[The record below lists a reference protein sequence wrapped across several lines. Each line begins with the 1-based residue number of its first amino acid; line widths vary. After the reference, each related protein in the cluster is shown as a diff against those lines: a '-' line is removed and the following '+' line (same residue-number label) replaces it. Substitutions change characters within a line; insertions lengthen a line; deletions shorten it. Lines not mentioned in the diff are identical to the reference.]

1 MLTQFNQTTLFI
13 NSPLEPSHLI
23 NFQQDLITIL
33 GYNLIVNIT
42 MIYLLLMLTW
52 AFTVRFVLDTDSFL
66 TKVKSWSLG
75 KYLYPVLNKLIN
87 IWKKSTVLWIYFILF
102 FLLFFSI
109 ASSYAIYACLFVLS

>member
-42 MIYLLLMLTW
+42 MIYLLLMLT
-52 AFTVRFVLDTDSFL
+52 
-66 TKVKSWSLG
+66 
-75 KYLYPVLNKLIN
+75 
-87 IWKKSTVLWIYFILF
+87 
-102 FLLFFSI
+102 
-109 ASSYAIYACLFVLS
+109 